1 MRRAYSTPPIG
12 MVRQQRPTPRSIRSA
27 ARGARPNPARYC
39 SALCDNTFELQ
50 VFEKHAVEFG
60 AAPARADTSPSILRR
75 IVP

>member
-12 MVRQQRPTPRSIRSA
+12 IVRQQRPTPRSIRSA
-27 ARGARPNPARYC
+27 ARGAKPNPARHC